1 MNRVLKRPMFRIGG
15 PTSGGITSGLNRP
28 RMASADMDM
37 KIKEL
42 TRAYDNYRNKVA
54 HFLLKIFLNY
64 MQKKI
69 LTVVAV

>member
-37 KIKEL
+37 KIKQL
-42 TRAYDNYRNKVA
+42 TKA
-54 HFLLKIFLNY
+54 
-64 MQKKI
+64 
-69 LTVVAV
+69 